1 MNNKLF
7 STIYILGTAIA
18 IAFTMVIA
26 EIYYVKVADIAP
38 EVNRSRTY
46 TVNFAAS
53 LQNKNEV
60 TMIGHWLQHELTT
73 SMQAP
78 DCATAVAQLYN
89 PENYYIRQRDGLRDR
104 RVNAIVTDPAFFR
117 FYQFRF
123 VNGAPFTEDDMDSRR
138 NITQGRPSPFRA
150 RPSARPCRRPAPAA
164 PQGRKAAPSRAP
176 APLLCCPPTRQA
188 RGTTVCQAASGRSD
202 ST

>member
-46 TVNFAAS
+46 TMNFAAS

-73 SMQAP
+73 SMQTP

-104 RVNAIVTDPAFFR
+104 RVNAIITDPAFFR

-123 VNGAPFTEDDMDSRR
+123 VSGAPFTEDDMDSRR
-138 NITQGRPSPFRA
+138 CVAVVTE
-150 RPSARPCRRPAPAA
+150 
-164 PQGRKAAPSRAP
+164 
-176 APLLCCPPTRQA
+176 
-188 RGTTVCQAASGRSD
+188 D
-202 ST
+202 